1 MEVDAKLKEY
11 LRGFVEVTAMGFEEE
26 TDVLVIVK
34 KPGAFAFSHNCTDK
48 HSVLHLLEWTT
59 YHVRKSDD

>member
-11 LRGFVEVTAMGFEEE
+11 LRGFVEVTAMGFEEG